1 MAARKGESRRKRSAQ
16 ERDAQDKAADKEKE
30 EVREDQ
36 VEDEEQDSDNDSG
49 DEKAQKQ
56 TDKADSDIND
66 EEEDEDEDED
76 EDEAQ
81 EEEEGE
87 PEAKRARTSGNTRK
101 VIVIIDDA
109 TLEPVKT
116 SKGSYELL
124 NCDDHIG
131 LHKKLNKD
139 MKRSRPDISH
149 QMLLALLDSPLNKA
163 GHLKIYIRT
172 CQNILI
178 EVSEHLRVPRTYKR
192 FAGLMVQLL
201 HKMKI
206 RAVDGKKT
214 LLKVVKNPVT
224 RHLPPDARIFG
235 MSVTGTLVDVHEFVP
250 ALDDSRPV
258 VFIFGGFAHGHIQ
271 SDYAEA
277 HLSVSEYPL
286 SGACAVSRVM
296 NAFEHK
302 WNII

>member
-1 MAARKGESRRKRSAQ
+1 MSSTPSSPESPAPESKKRPA
-16 ERDAQDKAADKEKE
+16 
-30 EVREDQ
+30 
-36 VEDEEQDSDNDSG
+36 EDEVAGEDK
-49 DEKAQKQ
+49 KARVETTGQV
-56 TDKADSDIND
+56 
-66 EEEDEDEDED
+66 
-76 EDEAQ
+76 
-81 EEEEGE
+81 
-87 PEAKRARTSGNTRK
+87 RK

-116 SKGSYELL
+116 SKGGYELL
-124 NCDDHIG
+124 NCDDHLG

-139 MKRSRPDISH
+139 PSRSRPDISH
-149 QMLLALLDSPLNKA
+149 QMLLALLDSPLNKS

-178 EVSEHLRVPRTYKR
+178 EVSEHLRVPRTFKR

-206 RAVDGKKT
+206 RAVDGNKT
-214 LLKVVKNPVT
+214 LMKVIKNPIT

-250 ALDDSRPV
+250 ALDDTRPI
-258 VFIFGGFAHGHIQ
+258 VFIFGGFAHGHIEA
-271 SDYAEA
+271 DYAEA
-277 HLSVSEYPL
+277 LLSVSEYPL
-286 SGACAVSRVM
+286 SGACAVGRIM